1 MFNIYIYIWYD
12 IIIYIYMYMCVS
24 CVCVWYSRLMYW
36 FIVLRRHVVL
46 FFLLLLDSLRWPRR
60 QFFFTQK
67 ILFDVLNALWYFMIM
82 FHRRYCL
89 WNFGFGACLPGVTSS
104 ALYWSSRLSG
114 SIPEICWGFGAAQ
127 ALIDMAILTLWQSAE
142 SKCCMLIFAVGF
154 KALHC
159 NV

>member
-1 MFNIYIYIWYD
+1 MIWHNNIYIYYV
-12 IIIYIYMYMCVS
+12 CVS
-24 CVCVWYSRLMYW
+24 LVYVCGIVHWCIDLLYW
-36 FIVLRRHVVL
+36 DVMWFY
-46 FFLLLLDSLRWPRR
+46 FFCFCWTLWDGHGDS
-60 QFFFTQK
+60 FFFTQK
-67 ILFDVLNALWYFMIM
+67 ILFDVLNVLWYFMIM

-89 WNFGFGACLPGVTSS
+89 WNFGFGARLPGVTSS

-114 SIPEICWGFGAAQ
+114 SIPEIFWGFGAAQ